1 MKPAISNRKIFSI
14 LLLIAGSVGISFGG
28 LIMRNITS
36 ADPWQIAFYR
46 GLAFVFSTTLVLLHK
61 YQLDV
66 VTKIKNTGF
75 PCIVGGFL
83 LMLANLLFIQALA
96 NTSIA
101 NALFTLSSIPF
112 ITAILAFIFLKEK
125 ISLRTIIIII
135 FAFIGIFIMINDGLE
150 SGDFYGSF
158 LAFVCAICFS
168 GYVIVLRKSKNIDM
182 LPANMAS
189 GILVIIVSFV
199 VSLGNMIVPIQEI
212 LLCFLWGGV
221 LSGFVNSVFIF
232 STKYLLASEATF
244 FMLLEFSLG
253 PFWVWIFLSE
263 TISQETFYGGIIVI
277 LSVAVYSLL
286 EIKNTKIKAVSTG

>member
-1 MKPAISNRKIFSI
+1 
-14 LLLIAGSVGISFGG
+14 
-28 LIMRNITS
+28 MRNINS

-46 GLAFVFSTTLVLLHK
+46 GLAFLFSITLILFHK
-61 YQLDV
+61 YRLEI

-75 PCIVGGFL
+75 PGMAGGFL
-83 LMLANLLFIQALA
+83 LMLANLLFIQAIA

-125 ISLRTIIIII
+125 ISLRTIIIM
-135 FAFIGIFIMINDGLE
+135 FFTFMGIFIMIKDGLE
-150 SGDFYGSF
+150 SGGFYGNV
-158 LAFVCAICFS
+158 LALVCAFSFS
-168 GYVIVLRKSKNIDM
+168 GFVIVLRKSRNIDM
-182 LPANMAS
+182 LPASLISAVL
-189 GILVIIVSFV
+189 IVIVSFV
-199 VSLGNMIVPIQEI
+199 ISLGNMKVPIQEI

-232 STKYLLASEATF
+232 STRYLLASEATF

-253 PFWVWIFLSE
+253 PFWVWIFLNE
-263 TISQETFYGGIIVI
+263 TISQETFYGGIIVMI
-277 LSVAVYSLL
+277 SVAVYSLL